1 MQLSFSVI
9 LLEIVMVS
17 PGTHLVKN
25 HESYRPEPMSSKL
38 KTLGT
43 VTRQSLNLKTDLKTL
58 YHSLLKLKCSLSIQ
72 TTKMR
77 GLN

>member
-25 HESYRPEPMSSKL
+25 HESYRPEPVSSKL

-43 VTRQSLNLKTDLKTL
+43 VTRPSLNLKTDPKTL
-58 YHSLLKLKCSLSIQ
+58 YHSLLKLKCSLSVQ
-72 TTKMR
+72 TMKMR

>member
-1 MQLSFSVI
+1 MQLSYSVV

-25 HESYRPEPMSSKL
+25 HESYRPEPMSSKQ

-43 VTRQSLNLKTDLKTL
+43 VTRQSLNLKTDPKTL
-58 YHSLLKLKCSLSIQ
+58 YHSLLKLKCSFFVQ

>member
-1 MQLSFSVI
+1 MQLSYSVI

-25 HESYRPEPMSSKL
+25 HESYRPEPLSSKL

-43 VTRQSLNLKTDLKTL
+43 VTRQSLNLKTDSKPL
-58 YHSLLKLKCSLSIQ
+58 YHSLLKLKCSLSI
-72 TTKMR
+72 
-77 GLN
+77 